1 MIKTVPVAKSAAGA
15 DGAFEMRIDPSVPLA
30 EFMEGDGIVN
40 FDLVADGPTGVAVF
54 SFPRRLATDGGR
66 TTWLATERATAASE
80 SALILDVALDDGPPI
95 GDDPAAPPPPTDKFC
110 VVTNVATWDL
120 RQTIVGEVFTGPVAT
135 ADLTYTSGSSS
146 TVGVGYSV
154 SGTLGTW
161 SQSGTMSTSS
171 TSTENFP
178 TQFQNNSK
186 QMRTYFGWK
195 DFKTE
200 CWDRGAYWASY
211 QAKAYQYQGGQ
222 VLVAA
227 SAPSATYCLPY
238 PSGSSTSRDSGSA
251 YTFSTGVKLSGVIGI
266 DLSAKTGFNTSTKLT
281 YWFTSAGRLCGTDTY
296 PGSAQRLVAKAP

>member
-1 MIKTVPVAKSAAGA
+1 MGRSSWSGTLMTAAGEPSRGRISLVAWPRKRILSNIKTGDVIKTVPVAKSAAGA

-135 ADLTYTSGSSS
+135 ANLTYTSGSSSS

-178 TQFQNNSK
+178 TQFQTIRSRCAPTSVG
-186 QMRTYFGWK
+186 RTS
-195 DFKTE
+195 
-200 CWDRGAYWASY
+200 R
-211 QAKAYQYQGGQ
+211 
-222 VLVAA
+222 
-227 SAPSATYCLPY
+227 PSAGTE
-238 PSGSSTSRDSGSA
+238 A
-251 YTFSTGVKLSGVIGI
+251 HIGRHI
-266 DLSAKTGFNTSTKLT
+266 KRRRTNTK
-281 YWFTSAGRLCGTDTY
+281 
-296 PGSAQRLVAKAP
+296 VAKSLLPRARRQRPTAFPILRAAQPAATQVAHTRSQLA